1 MAAATLEILGALLR
15 KPDAVTT
22 KFQVNQLLK
31 ALLNRPG
38 AVTTKSEAK
47 QLHAQIL
54 KFNPSSPVYIST
66 AICVY
71 SNFGLLNESL
81 LLFNSLQFPPSLA
94 YKSIVRCYA
103 VNGLFV
109 ESLSS
114 FVQMRASGKSPDHS
128 VFPSVLKACAFL
140 LDMKLGEAIHGCIIR
155 VGMDIHLTTA
165 NALLNIF
172 ERGSG
177 KDSVKKVFE
186 TMPTRDIISWNTV
199 IAGNGQNGM
208 HEEALEMLREMGNVG
223 MKPDIFTLSA
233 VLPIFAEHVDVA
245 KGKAIHGYA
254 IRYGFHKDLYIV
266 SGLINMYSR
275 CARVKDSMQVF
286 KIAPRRDNITWNS
299 IIAGCVQNGLF
310 DEGLRFFRQMLT
322 ANIRP
327 GSISCS
333 SIMPACAHLTTLN
346 LGKQLHGYI
355 IRSGFDGN
363 VFIASSLVDM
373 YAKCGH
379 IRIAEWVFNGVKSH
393 DMVSW
398 TAMMMGCALH
408 SNAQDAI
415 SLFDRM
421 ESEGLRPNYVAFT
434 AILTACS
441 HAGLVDEGQRYF
453 DIMIQKYGIEPGMEH
468 YAAMADLLSRKG
480 KLTEAYELIS
490 SMSKPTGTVWS
501 LLLSACRVHK
511 NVDLAEKV
519 AERIFKL
526 DPENIGAHVLLSNIY
541 ASARRWKEAAKVRMS
556 MRDMGIKKSPACSWI
571 EVKHKMHTF
580 IASDMSHPL
589 HDKIKEALCELLEKM
604 EQAGYVPD
612 TSEVPFDVDDEQ
624 KKYLLYGH
632 SERLAIA
639 FGIISTPP
647 GTMIRVTKNIRVC
660 VDCHTSIKLIS
671 KIVAREIVVRDNS
684 RFHHFRDGKCSCG
697 DYW

>member
-71 SNFGLLNESL
+71 SNFSLLNQSL

-128 VFPSVLKACAFL
+128 VFPSVLKACTFL

-155 VGMDIHLTTA
+155 VGMDIHLITA
-165 NALLNIF
+165 NALLNMYAKF
-172 ERGSG
+172 QSLA
-177 KDSVKKVFE
+177 DVKKVFE

-254 IRYGFHKDLYIV
+254 MRYGFHKDLYIV

-286 KIAPRRDNITWNS
+286 KI
-299 IIAGCVQNGLF
+299 
-310 DEGLRFFRQMLT
+310 MLS

-415 SLFDRM
+415 SLFARM

-441 HAGLVDEGQRYF
+441 HAGLIDEGQRYF
-453 DIMIQKYGIEPGMEH
+453 DSMIQKYGIEPGMEH

-519 AERIFKL
+519 AERIFEL

>member
-1 MAAATLEILGALLR
+1 M
-15 KPDAVTT
+15 
-22 KFQVNQLLK
+22 
-31 ALLNRPG
+31 
-38 AVTTKSEAK
+38 
-47 QLHAQIL
+47 
-54 KFNPSSPVYIST
+54 
-66 AICVY
+66 
-71 SNFGLLNESL
+71 
-81 LLFNSLQFPPSLA
+81 
-94 YKSIVRCYA
+94 
-103 VNGLFV
+103 
-109 ESLSS
+109 LS
-114 FVQMRASGKSPDHS
+114 
-128 VFPSVLKACAFL
+128 
-140 LDMKLGEAIHGCIIR
+140 
-155 VGMDIHLTTA
+155 
-165 NALLNIF
+165 
-172 ERGSG
+172 
-177 KDSVKKVFE
+177 
-186 TMPTRDIISWNTV
+186 
-199 IAGNGQNGM
+199 
-208 HEEALEMLREMGNVG
+208 
-223 MKPDIFTLSA
+223 
-233 VLPIFAEHVDVA
+233 
-245 KGKAIHGYA
+245 
-254 IRYGFHKDLYIV
+254 
-266 SGLINMYSR
+266 
-275 CARVKDSMQVF
+275 
-286 KIAPRRDNITWNS
+286 
-299 IIAGCVQNGLF
+299 
-310 DEGLRFFRQMLT
+310 

-355 IRSGFDGN
+355 IRSG
-363 VFIASSLVDM
+363 
-373 YAKCGH
+373 
-379 IRIAEWVFNGVKSH
+379 
-393 DMVSW
+393 
-398 TAMMMGCALH
+398 
-408 SNAQDAI
+408 
-415 SLFDRM
+415 
-421 ESEGLRPNYVAFT
+421 
-434 AILTACS
+434 
-441 HAGLVDEGQRYF
+441 
-453 DIMIQKYGIEPGMEH
+453 IQKYGIEPGMEH

-519 AERIFKL
+519 AERIFEL

-541 ASARRWKEAAKVRMS
+541 ASARRWN
-556 MRDMGIKKSPACSWI
+556 WI

>member
-165 NALLNIF
+165 NALLNMYAKFQSLAEI
-172 ERGSG
+172 E
-177 KDSVKKVFE
+177 KVFE

>member
-165 NALLNIF
+165 NALLNMYAKF
-172 ERGSG
+172 QSLA
-177 KDSVKKVFE
+177 DVKKVFE

-286 KIAPRRDNITWNS
+286 KI
-299 IIAGCVQNGLF
+299 
-310 DEGLRFFRQMLT
+310 MLT